1 MKKIFMA
8 LGVALFC
15 LFAPSAFCQDFLP
28 CFNQKLTDSQIQD
41 LKSGKVIIR
50 NLKSA
55 KETSLS
61 TSNVYANKFVNE
73 LKSISP
79 THFAEVIQVR
89 PYKDHENLIKELEEL
104 VSDIKSY
111 KQIPYYAERQG
122 AWAAMF
128 TKSEVLSCSR
138 GNLTNVYNA
147 VFRMPPFA
155 QFKAQVST
163 TQIGDTL
170 YFATVNKETI
180 EYKIFDAVKA
190 GKMECG
196 LVLFRQGDYWIL
208 YGAGA
213 VKTNASFF
221 LKKRVNTAFVNR
233 IKDFSMYFIK
243 KLN

>member
-1 MKKIFMA
+1 MKIFLMA
-8 LGVALFC
+8 LGVAFFS
-15 LFAPSAFCQDFLP
+15 LFAPSAFSQDFLS
-28 CFNQKLTDSQIQD
+28 CFNSNLTDSQIQD
-41 LKSGKVIIR
+41 LKDGKVIIR
-50 NLKSA
+50 NLKSP
-55 KETSLS
+55 KEVSLN
-61 TSNVYANKFVNE
+61 TSNIYANKFVNE
-73 LKSISP
+73 LKATSP

-111 KQIPYYAERQG
+111 RQIPYYTERQG

-128 TKSEVLSCSR
+128 TKAEVLSCSR

-147 VFRMPPFA
+147 VFRMPPFT

-213 VKTNASFF
+213 VKTDGSFF
-221 LKKRVNTAFVNR
+221 VKKRVNTAFVNR

-243 KLN
+243 RLN

>member
-73 LKSISP
+73 LKSTNP

-138 GNLTNVYNA
+138 GNLTNIYNA

-180 EYKIFDAVKA
+180 EYKVFDAVKA

-213 VKTNASFF
+213 VKTNDSFF